1 MSAVRKAPP
10 KTTDTTD
17 TTESP
22 FNLSVPFAPK
32 TTRPRAPRNQAAA
45 KPLSTATETASPL
58 PAEPVPVAPPA
69 AAEQALP
76 KRRRL
81 AKAFDRP
88 LDKVLRKKS
97 EAVGASPHKPE
108 KATVRDG
115 FTFPKAEHDRLVELK
130 KQLAMQGVDV
140 KKSDLIRVGLI
151 LALSLP
157 PTKLKA
163 VLARLPSVK

>member
-45 KPLSTATETASPL
+45 KLQPTETASPL

-157 PTKLKA
+157 QTKLKA
-163 VLARLPSVK
+163 VLARLPPVK